1 MSYSWHDL
9 AGLLGV
15 GLIVFAYLLL
25 QLNKLPSSSPSFSL
39 LNAIGALLVI
49 VSLIFD
55 FNLAAFLMEAFWFV
69 LSLFGFLRPI
79 ISKSTTV
86 KT

>member
-1 MSYSWHDL
+1 VSYSWHDL
-9 AGLLGV
+9 AGLIGV

-25 QLNKLPSSSPSFSL
+25 QLNKLPSSAPSFSL
-39 LNAIGALLVI
+39 LNAMGALLVI

-55 FNLAAFLMEAFWFV
+55 FNLAAFLMEAFWFL
-69 LSLFGFLRPI
+69 LSLFGFLRAI